1 MTVTGITFRLVM
13 LSFPG
18 GQVEA
23 SSSPR
28 GVSIVK
34 LMGKKSGYIAMQVRQ
49 AVARW
54 GERVAGSGDVPSCYS
69 QLSSGL

>member
-1 MTVTGITFRLVM
+1 M

-49 AVARW
+49 AVIRW
-54 GERVAGSGDVPSCYS
+54 GERVAGSGEWVHRNAGEAGSD
-69 QLSSGL
+69 QMGGEGRWLR